1 MASIQTPSTGTA
13 NVTTEPVTAVTQD
26 VGACDIQPD
35 LENLLVNVLAMEQ
48 IPGASDTCFQKH
60 GQEV

>member
-35 LENLLVNVLAMEQ
+35 LENLLVNVLVMEE
-48 IPGASDTCFQKH
+48 IPGASDTSFRNT
-60 GQEV
+60 GRR

>member
-26 VGACDIQPD
+26 VGVCHIQPG
-35 LENLLVNVLAMEQ
+35 LENLLVNVHAIEE
-48 IPGASDTCFQKH
+48 IPGASDTSFQKH

>member
-35 LENLLVNVLAMEQ
+35 LENLLVNVLAMEE
-48 IPGASDTCFQKH
+48 IPGASDTYFQEH